1 MFKAVSLCR
10 LPQSTL
16 LMLALHDL
24 LLAVQRSA
32 CMLQSSV
39 ISIHAVP
46 FFLDL
51 GVVLSMMSFSKQR
64 SPFLVMCISKIFSFR
79 VSDCSRS
86 DLLRGLAFCRTNSL
100 IHWVLRRGAMLAR
113 YLPLSCVRPSV
124 CLSVCHKSV
133 LY

>member
-10 LPQSTL
+10 LPQSTSL
-16 LMLALHDL
+16 TLALHDL

-32 CMLQSSV
+32 HVLQCHFHPCSRLTFLSG
-39 ISIHAVP
+39 SRRCSFNDVP
-46 FFLDL
+46 LRTKIP
-51 GVVLSMMSFSKQR
+51 FSR
-64 SPFLVMCISKIFSFR
+64 CVSKIFSYRF
-79 VSDCSRS
+79 SDCSRS
-86 DLLRGLAFCRTNSL
+86 DLLHGLAFCRTNSL